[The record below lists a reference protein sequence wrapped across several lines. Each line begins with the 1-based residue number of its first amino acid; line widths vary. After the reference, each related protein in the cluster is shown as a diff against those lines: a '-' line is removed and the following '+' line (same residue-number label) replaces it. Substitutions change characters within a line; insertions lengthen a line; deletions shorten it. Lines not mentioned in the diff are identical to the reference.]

1 MTANSSKQ
9 SDHTPG
15 PWFTDPSRAV
25 YANSS
30 DRVIK
35 VADTRAAADDGITI
49 SEAKANARLIAACP
63 ETAAERDQLRE
74 VNADLLAA
82 LELCLVYAGHGLMD
96 NIYGKQVKL
105 DQIWAVAHAAIEK
118 AKGK

>member
-1 MTANSSKQ
+1 MTA
-9 SDHTPG
+9 
-15 PWFTDPSRAV
+15 
-25 YANSS
+25 ANNI
-30 DRVIK
+30 DDAIK
-35 VADTRAAADDGITI
+35 HHNKFGDMDGKTCLLNQCALHYPDTAA
-49 SEAKANARLIAACP
+49 P

-74 VNADLLAA
+74 VNAELLAA